1 MLYFFGGVMIYNPED
16 YVFQLGNTDLNTAL
30 NAAINNA
37 NQRREISHYTN
48 LDALLCMLKTKTL
61 KLNRIDRVN
70 DLNEKLYINDQNI
83 INQVFIACFTN
94 RISEF
99 IPHWFMYSKDVY
111 GIRVTFV
118 KQKGHSIEACML
130 DPLRPIKAF
139 FNGEAITTL
148 NSLSDDHRITPEEK
162 NWAVEYKTLDV
173 VYNNKLMN
181 QNPVIRQ
188 LGVQNKI
195 DLLPVGSMKTDDW
208 SFENETRIVGLL
220 RPKTSVDYIPVA
232 DYLLMPVTFERLDK
246 IIITC
251 GPWMTEDLKDTIKE
265 ICEKY
270 LKGFNYSVKKSV
282 FEKLIK
288 R

>member
-1 MLYFFGGVMIYNPED
+1 MLYEPEN
-16 YVFQLGNTDLNTAL
+16 YVFQLNNNEL
-30 NAAINNA
+30 NASLDSAIQSA
-37 NQRREISHYTN
+37 NERREISHYTN

-83 INQVFIACFTN
+83 INQVFITCFTN
-94 RISEF
+94 RISEY

-111 GIRVTFV
+111 GIRVTFY
-118 KQKGHSIEACML
+118 KSKEHSIETCLL
-130 DPLRPIKAF
+130 DPSRPIRAF
-139 FNGEAITTL
+139 FNGEEITTL
-148 NSLSDDHRITPEEK
+148 NSTNDFHAVTPQEK
-162 NWAVEYKTLDV
+162 DWAVEYKTLDV
-173 VYNNKLMN
+173 VYSSKLMK
-181 QNPVIRQ
+181 QNPVVRQ
-188 LGVQNKI
+188 AQVG
-195 DLLPVGSMKTDDW
+195 LLPIGALKTEDW

-220 RPKTSVDYIPVA
+220 RPKVSADSIPVA
-232 DYLLMPVTFERLDK
+232 DYLLMPVAFSRLDK
-246 IIITC
+246 IVITC

-270 LKGFNYSVKKSV
+270 LQGYNYSVKKSV